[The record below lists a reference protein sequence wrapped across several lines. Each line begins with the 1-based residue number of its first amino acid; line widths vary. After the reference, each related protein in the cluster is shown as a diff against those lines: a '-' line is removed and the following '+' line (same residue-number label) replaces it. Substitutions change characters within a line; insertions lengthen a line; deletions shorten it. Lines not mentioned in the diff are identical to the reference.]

1 MHKWSP
7 EGDGTPTRNPPAAPF
22 ARICR
27 PFLLSYGTVAAQ
39 WTFVVSS
46 RRLGGCTSGPGA
58 LRIEALPG
66 RSAPKHTH
74 RMQSNAEFIELQ
86 EALAGRYSIE
96 GELGRGGMGIVYL
109 AREVSLDRL
118 VALKVLPPHLAAQ
131 PAARERFPHEARIAA
146 KLSHPNIV
154 PIHAV
159 DEVGDFVFFA
169 MAYVEGETLGARI
182 RERGPRPPSEV
193 ARVLREVA
201 WALAHAHA
209 QGVVH
214 RDIKPD
220 NILLES
226 SSGRALVA
234 DFGIASAVEAAQT
247 RASDTVS
254 GTVEFMSPE
263 QALGKPLGPA
273 CDIYALGIVGFYA
286 LSERF
291 PFQGSTKAATLAQ
304 HISDPAPPVASITRG
319 VPGKLARA
327 IDRCL
332 AKRPEDRF
340 ENAQELAD
348 VLGQSLGVR
357 REIPVPLRVFI
368 KRARRVGFAGVI
380 AGSVLLAA
388 AVGALA
394 ALLTPAGL
402 RALIGWGAFALGVT
416 VAPAGFVFARIRGLL
431 KLGSQHRDLVAAL
444 EADLDR
450 HQEELA
456 FELAAKSA
464 RYVKTVSIT
473 FATSAAVVA
482 LWIVVENF
490 PRLLP
495 LSTNAGSLFSA
506 IATLAAVMAILSG
519 ALGMV
524 AIGRALQ
531 RRDVDGRLRARY
543 WKSSVGR
550 WIFRVAG
557 AGLNRRSVTGSAT
570 YRPTEFAIGL
580 EADRLFDELP
590 RTIRGRLAG
599 LPEVVRKLEDDAQQ
613 MRGRVEELNE
623 VLARV
628 RVDRSAASAL
638 KQAPAPDTEAEIAQR
653 QEKLEQDILGSATV
667 ESLTGDLAAA
677 RDVAADAARL
687 LEAQKEVEQLLKVKD
702 E

>member
-1 MHKWSP
+1 
-7 EGDGTPTRNPPAAPF
+7 
-22 ARICR
+22 
-27 PFLLSYGTVAAQ
+27 
-39 WTFVVSS
+39 
-46 RRLGGCTSGPGA
+46 
-58 LRIEALPG
+58 
-66 RSAPKHTH
+66 
-74 RMQSNAEFIELQ
+74 MQSNPEFIELQ

-96 GELGRGGMGIVYL
+96 EELGRGGMGIVYL

-118 VALKVLPPHLAAQ
+118 VALKVLPPQLAAQ
-131 PAARERFPHEARIAA
+131 PAARERFLHEARIAA

-159 DEVGDFVFFA
+159 DEVRDFVFFA
-169 MAYVEGETLGARI
+169 MAYIEGESLGERI
-182 RERGPRPPSEV
+182 RSRGPRPPSEV

-201 WALAHAHA
+201 WALAHAHG
-209 QGVVH
+209 QGVIH

-220 NILLES
+220 NILLET

-234 DFGIASAVEAAQT
+234 DFGIASVVEAAHADST
-247 RASDTVS
+247 DTVS

-273 CDIYALGIVGFYA
+273 CDSYSLGIVGFYA
-286 LSERF
+286 LSGQL
-291 PFQGSTKAATLAQ
+291 PFQGSTKAATIAQ
-304 HISDPAPPVASITRG
+304 HISDPAPPVASVIRG
-319 VPGKLARA
+319 APSKLSRA

-332 AKRPEDRF
+332 AKRPEERF

-357 REIPVPLRVFI
+357 RELPVPLRVFI

-380 AGSVLLAA
+380 AGAVFLAAFAGGLAA
-388 AVGALA
+388 ALV
-394 ALLTPAGL
+394 PSGL
-402 RALIGWGAFALGVT
+402 RALFGWGTFALGVT
-416 VAPAGFVFARIRGLL
+416 VAPAAFVFARIRGLL
-431 KLGSQHRDLVAAL
+431 KLGFQHRDLAAAL

-464 RYVKTVSIT
+464 RYVKTVGIS
-473 FATSAAVVA
+473 FAVSLAVVG

-495 LSTNAGSLFSA
+495 LSTNAGSFFSA
-506 IATLAAVMAILSG
+506 VATVAAVTALLSG
-519 ALGMV
+519 GLGTV
-524 AIGRALQ
+524 AISRALQ
-531 RRDVDGRLRARY
+531 RRDVDGRLRAWF
-543 WKSSVGR
+543 WKTSVGR

-557 AGLNRRSVTGSAT
+557 AGLKRRSVTGSAT

-590 RTIRGRLAG
+590 RPIRRQLAG
-599 LPEVVRKLEDDAQQ
+599 LPDVLRKLEDDAQQ

-628 RVDRSAASAL
+628 RVDRPAGQSL
-638 KQAPAPDTEAEIAQR
+638 KEAPVPETEAEVARR
-653 QEKLEQDILGSATV
+653 QEKLEQDILSARDATQQRLADAVAALETVRLGLLRMQAGSATV
-667 ESLTGDLAAA
+667 ESMTGDLAAA
-677 RDVAADAARL
+677 REVAAESDRL
-687 LEAQKEVEQLLKVKD
+687 LQAQQDVEQLLHAKD
-702 E
+702 D